1 MDTITFRD
9 VANMA
14 RDNDLI
20 LLIKSGGYAL
30 CDEQLKTLVTTN
42 SLQRMAWY
50 INNCDILGI
59 VKV

>member
-14 RDNDLI
+14 RENDLI
-20 LLIKSGGYAL
+20 LLIKSEGYAL
-30 CDEQLKTLVTTN
+30 RDEQLKTLVTTN
-42 SLQRMAWY
+42 SLRRMAWY

>member
-14 RDNDLI
+14 RENDLI
-20 LLIKSGGYAL
+20 LLIKSDGYAL

-42 SLQRMAWY
+42 SLRSMVWY

>member
-14 RDNDLI
+14 RENDLI
-20 LLIKSGGYAL
+20 LLIKSDGYAL

-42 SLQRMAWY
+42 SLRRMAWY

>member
-1 MDTITFRD
+1 MNTLTFRD
-9 VANMA
+9 VSKMA
-14 RDNDLI
+14 REHGLTV
-20 LLIKSGGYAL
+20 LTKYEGYTL

-42 SLQRMAWY
+42 SLRRMAWY